1 MNFTAIEREE
11 DMNEIIQVKAA
22 EIIDKELLDFI
33 DGGSEERGL
42 GDAIVNII
50 EDIVFTE
57 VEKWRKE
64 KYKTIREFTDTVRE
78 VYSEEILSEKLELD
92 KWYRKAAVNPNKE
105 NERGISF
112 EIVLETIK
120 NSAVSITSEILSDA
134 VSDISIKMAE
144 MVFVAMCA
152 IPAVG
157 KLLFTV
163 IAPEAIYDLR
173 ANNWE
178 RAKSIALPK
187 ITGYCLPLWLRE
199 KVTDDGLRDSLNRK
213 RDN

>member
-1 MNFTAIEREE
+1 M
-11 DMNEIIQVKAA
+11 D
-22 EIIDKELLDFI
+22 EIIDKELRDLI
-33 DGGSEERGL
+33 DGRSGERGL

-50 EDIVFTE
+50 EDIIFTDLD
-57 VEKWRKE
+57 KWRKE
-64 KYKTIREFTDTVRE
+64 KYKTICEFADAVKE
-78 VYSEEILSEKLELD
+78 GYPEKILSEKLELD
-92 KWYRKAAVNPNKE
+92 KWYRKAVVNHNE
-105 NERGISF
+105 EEERGISF
-112 EIVLETIK
+112 EIELETIK

-144 MVFVAMCA
+144 RVFAVMGA

-199 KVTDDGLRDSLNRK
+199 KVTDDGLRDSLNRNEIIDRIKSSMK
-213 RDN
+213 REENRQK